1 MGRQVA
7 RTAGVRCFFY
17 GVSLAAVSAGLCSPA
32 FAQCAP
38 DPTRPNETTVCTG
51 TDANGIVVNTNTT
64 TVRVDAAATVSATV
78 RPAILID
85 IPLSQPPFRTSTI
98 TVNGNVSGGSQA
110 GIGAFSGTPVS
121 SPTFSGNELRLALNV
136 SRGASVTGQTG
147 VLLGTSSGNIF
158 GRAIATVDNAGT
170 ITGSSGI
177 ALASQNANLAYF
189 ESVTNRSTGS
199 IGAISGM
206 VLRLDN
212 AGTINGGSNA
222 AINFQQPQGSS
233 AFFPT
238 LTNSGIIRS
247 TNAVSTL
254 ANPPA
259 SYQITNSGSLLNTG
273 SGTAV
278 NAARVQ
284 ITNSAGGVIS
294 SVSNAAIVA
303 GESLNLTNSG
313 TITGNI
319 IVNAALGLQSSSSI
333 DSRGGSFQGNVTLG
347 GTNDL
352 LVVRYAGNSS
362 FTTGIS
368 GTINGGGGTDTLEVV
383 FAGSHTVGTRFTL
396 PTGFERL
403 GITTD
408 TGATVTLAPTYSDS
422 ATIVIGGGGTLVNRG
437 TIAAAGQVLVSGGSV
452 LSPAIVNEGTLR
464 TTTAIPNQFGIQLP
478 SARSFTNTGT
488 ISLAGDGISLS
499 QGAFVNSGTITAA
512 GNALRAFGSRFS
524 NSGTIRST
532 GGTAVDLSGSFGS
545 DWSNSGTIA
554 GATTGL
560 VFGNSVFVN
569 TGAISGTVTGVSLGF
584 GGRLE
589 NRAGAVITGGT
600 AAIAPSFAIA
610 NASVTN
616 AGVIN
621 GNVSLVGQFP
631 SATSFGR
638 YFAEVGGVLNG
649 NLTLGRSDAL
659 ITELVNQ
666 GSGRF
671 AGINGTVTA
680 NQSVLRYRVRADGAA
695 SFDTV
700 AGFDDIGYELYNN
713 ARLVLTRSGV
723 ATSPL
728 SLAGNGTVDINVDIA
743 TITTPAIQRQSLLVP
758 GGFSSTPT
766 QLAIT
771 SRGNLS
777 LTRSDQNSFP
787 FGVVALGSMDTF
799 TNLGTITL
807 RDMAATILSPLVAI
821 AGGNAV
827 TNTGSISLSG
837 GIGVRDARSFT
848 NTGSLTQIAG
858 GRAAQGVVNVA
869 SITNSGTINVGGTAV
884 ELPSSGV
891 LINSGSITSTGG
903 TAVVGTTSARITN
916 LAGATIAAAPGR
928 TAIQMGGGQIINAGQ
943 IIGDVNM
950 GFAQF
955 GPSAAAGTYI
965 SRGGTLN
972 GNLLFGS
979 GSDVFFEVDGA
990 RGVTGTING
999 GAGFDIYGYSRT
1011 SNGTVTLG
1019 AIPAVNFEAFAV
1031 EAFGLETTVTINAD
1045 APLSTNIFVSGNG
1058 SIVNTAST
1066 TAGLT
1071 GLTNSGGFVSSNQ
1084 VQLSSLTNSGTLG
1097 FVGLAT
1103 RQLIN
1108 SGNVGTQALTNRIA
1122 IAVGATGSLNVENS
1136 GIVTTGGFASAMS
1149 LFGTEL
1155 STFRFVNSGTIR
1167 NGGVTASL
1175 AFLPD
1180 TADTIA
1186 TIANSGTI
1194 SSAVENRA
1202 ALRIDQ
1208 FNVAAAKLTLNNSG
1222 ILEAS
1227 GLGGAGLELNAQPT
1241 RSIALDLVNSGT
1253 IRANGGGQTFFG
1265 NRPSSVSGLAIGM
1278 LINGGHSPSS
1288 TITNTATGVIEASG
1302 AQSVALATFQ
1312 HGLTLRNDGSITGAA
1327 DNAPRA
1333 ADAVVP
1339 LATAIQTFGDFA
1351 DTIVNTGR
1359 ITGSINLAEGADTIV
1374 NTGLIDGNV
1383 FLGAGDDMFVQRAS
1397 ASLIGTVDAGTGTDA
1412 FVLDANGGGA
1422 VNGDQFINFESFTQT
1437 GSGDVTYS
1445 GLFRFDTIG
1454 ISGGSATVLSGQTLR
1469 TNGSVTITGSA
1480 SNESIFNNG
1489 TIAGGLSLLGGA
1501 DVVINAG
1508 TIGGTVLLGDGD
1520 DTFVE
1525 ITGSSAAAVVDG
1537 GAGTDLYQVVL
1548 AGNRTGIGARTGF
1561 EQLALT
1567 GSGLLDL
1574 RLDQSFD
1581 VVQLLG
1587 TSLNAQ
1593 LAGFSIGAVFGSD
1606 GNEALTLDG
1615 DIAFASMGGG
1625 NDTLS
1630 LGSVTAAGSYTG
1642 GAGNDALRFTAADA
1656 IVLTGSAIG
1665 FEQIALRGDTLVVA
1679 GTLGAAGDAYSF
1691 GSGAQRL
1698 VVASG
1703 GTVAGAIDLGDGDD
1717 VFRLLAGA
1725 NNQASV
1731 SGGAGTDLYSINLN
1745 GDRTGIGAR
1754 SGFEQLAIDGTGTLT
1769 LTLDQN
1775 LDVVQLFG
1783 TSLNARLAGFGI
1795 GAVFGSDANEGLT
1808 LDGDI
1813 ALASL
1818 GAGNDILSLGSSVAA
1833 GSYSGGTGDDALR
1846 FSSTNPV
1853 VLTGS
1858 ATGFEQIALGGNRL
1872 VVAGTLGAA
1881 DDRLSFGAGAQQLL
1895 VAAGGTVAGAID
1907 LGEGD
1912 DAFRLDAG
1920 AIQRGTINGGAGTDL
1935 YSIGLSGDRTGIG
1948 ARSGFEQLAI
1958 DGTGTLTLTLDQN
1971 FAAIFLAGTGLNLT
1985 LGGFS
1990 VGTLIGSD
1998 ASETVRIDGGVG
2010 AASLAGGNDLL
2021 SLGATSLA
2029 GQYLGGTGTDV
2040 LQFTATGPVTLSGV
2054 VDGFER
2060 IVLGGNAL
2068 TVTGTLAN
2076 DGVIDFGAGDQ
2087 QISIAGSGILFG
2099 QTDLGDGN
2107 DLLRIAAGARLGGSI
2122 AGGNGVDTIALTLDG
2137 NRSGIG
2143 QLTGFERLSLD
2154 GNGVL
2159 GLALTQSFETVSLA
2173 GVGLN
2178 LAMGGFTVGS
2188 VNGTGAIERVA
2199 TDGDL
2204 SNVALGGGDDLL
2216 MLGATRAA
2224 GVYAGGTGLDSLMF
2238 TATTPV
2244 TLAGVVT
2251 GFEQIGLAGGSL
2263 TVAGSLGGT
2272 GEAIAFADGNKLLAI
2287 TAGGRVTGTIDL
2299 GNGNDRLRLA
2309 ETGVLAGTARGGA
2322 GVDTIILEQAGTRSI
2337 SADQFAGFEL
2347 LQTEGL
2353 GTLALGSGSFVYERV
2368 DAAGAISIARQAS
2381 LLTRDLV
2388 FNQGDNQLTID
2399 GGFIGSVDGGAG
2411 TDRIT
2416 VSGGSAAA
2424 PVMFGSIARVE
2435 AFTMN
2440 DGLATI
2446 ANTASLGTVE
2456 LVRGRLIGLAGST
2469 IDASRINVGANAI
2482 FGSAGTVNGNLS
2494 VSGILSP
2501 GASPGTMTVNG
2512 NVTLGSGSLSVFE
2525 ISTTISDRLVVNGSL
2540 SIAPNATLQLTADQ
2554 VIEPGRTIDL
2564 ITTTGGV
2571 TGTFATIIK
2580 PATLFGFVAVRG
2592 GSVQLL
2598 GQFLNDTAFS
2608 PQVQRSIDYVN
2619 AVLVSGQSSAAL
2631 RAALPQLIN
2640 AQGVASTTGFSLVS
2654 AETYA
2659 SAQHIAIDQGLS
2671 VADAGRG
2678 QAFATDRTTPGLFT
2692 FASGLT
2698 SYGNLEA
2705 QATRGTAA
2713 ARTTGFGFLG
2723 GIGYGSQASSVGV
2736 FGGYVDSTQQIGQI
2750 GARTEADGFVAGVHG
2765 RLSSG
2770 SFGLKATIAYNGSN
2784 GVTRRFVPSG
2794 RADARFDLDAWIADV
2809 SAHYDVAMADNW
2821 NVQPSIG
2828 MTAIRSTRGRTT
2840 ETGGT
2845 PFALNVA
2852 GDRQNAVFVDA
2863 GLSFRGGVEPESVVK
2878 PYLSLGVRYQVKG
2891 DDTAALAGF
2900 AGSGQGLGLRLVS
2913 EGASRTPL
2921 RATAAL
2927 GADVVLSPNMVLFG
2941 TASLEGGEADTR
2953 YGAQAGLRFA
2963 F

>member
-1 MGRQVA
+1 M
-7 RTAGVRCFFY
+7 
-17 GVSLAAVSAGLCSPA
+17 SLAAVSAGLCSPA

-38 DPTRPNETTVCTG
+38 DPTRPNETTVCGG
-51 TDANGIVVNTNTT
+51 TDANGIVVNTNIT
-64 TVRVDAAATVSATV
+64 TVRVDAGATVSATV

-85 IPLSQPPFRTSTI
+85 IPLSQPAFRTSTV
-98 TVNGNVSGGSQA
+98 TVNGNVLGGSQA
-110 GIGAFSGTPVS
+110 GIGAFSGTPQS
-121 SPTFSGNELRLALNV
+121 SPTFSVNELRLALTV

-177 ALASQNANLAYF
+177 ALASQNSNLAYL
-189 ESVTNRSTGS
+189 ESVTNRTTGS
-199 IGAISGM
+199 IGAIGSM

-212 AGTINGGSNA
+212 AGTINGGANA

-247 TNAVSTL
+247 ANAVSTL

-284 ITNSAGGVIS
+284 ITNAASGVIS

-303 GESLNLTNSG
+303 NESLNLTNSG

-333 DSRGGSFQGNVTLG
+333 DSRGGSIQGNVTFG

-352 LVVRYAGNSS
+352 LVARYAGNSS

-403 GITTD
+403 GITSD
-408 TGATVTLAPTYSDS
+408 TGATVTLAPTYTDS

-437 TIAAAGQVLVSGGSV
+437 TIAAAGQVLVTGSSV

-464 TTTAIPNQFGIQLP
+464 TTTAIPNQFGIQLS
-478 SARSFTNTGT
+478 SASSFTNTGM
-488 ISLAGDGISLS
+488 IGLAGDGVSLS
-499 QGAFVNSGTITAA
+499 QGAFTNSGTITAA

-532 GGTAVDLSGSFGS
+532 GATAVDLSGSFGS

-659 ITELVNQ
+659 ITELVNP
-666 GSGRF
+666 GTGRF

-728 SLAGNGTVDINVDIA
+728 SLAGSGTVDINVDIA
-743 TITTPAIQRQSLLVP
+743 TTSAPTIRIQSLLAP
-758 GGFSSTPT
+758 GGFANAPS

-777 LTRSDQNSFP
+777 LTRSDQNSFV
-787 FGVVALGSMDTF
+787 FGAVSLGSADSF

-807 RDMAATILSPLVAI
+807 RELAANVFSPMVAI
-821 AGGNAV
+821 GGGDAV
-827 TNTGSISLSG
+827 TNAGTIALSG
-837 GIGVRDARSFT
+837 GIGVRDAKSFT

-858 GRAAQGVVNVA
+858 GRTAQGVLNVA
-869 SITNSGTINVGGTAV
+869 SVTNSGTINVGGTAV
-884 ELPSSGV
+884 ELPSAGV
-891 LINSGSITSTGG
+891 LINSGSIVSTGG
-903 TAVVGTTSARITN
+903 VAVQAPTAARILN
-916 LAGATIAAAPGR
+916 LAGGTIAGAAGR
-928 TAIQMGGGQIINAGQ
+928 AAIQMSGGQIINAGQ
-943 IIGDVNM
+943 ITGDVNM
-950 GFAQF
+950 GFAQ
-955 GPSAAAGTYI
+955 GRPSSLAGTYI
-965 SRGGTLN
+965 SRGGMLN

-979 GSDVFFEVDGA
+979 GSDTYVETDGI
-990 RGVTGTING
+990 RGVTGTIDG
-999 GAGFDIYGYSRT
+999 GAGFDLYGYART
-1011 SNGTVTLG
+1011 FSDTVTLG
-1019 AIPAVNFEAFAV
+1019 ALPGRNFEAWLV
-1031 EAFGLETTVTINAD
+1031 EAQGTGTTVTIAAG
-1045 APLSTNIFVSGNG
+1045 APQTSTIFLGGDGAVIN
-1058 SIVNTAST
+1058 NAST
-1066 TAGLT
+1066 
-1071 GLTNSGGFVSSNQ
+1071 SGRLAVRSSVDPINPPPSL
-1084 VQLSSLTNSGTLG
+1084 QLSSLINNGDVTAIDLFVQQMLNTGNVGSVNLTTQSAVRVVAAGDASFVNTGTITTGGRFPTVELFGGNLTSFNFSNSGSITNGGVAAVLSYLPDTPNAMTTFTNSGT
-1097 FVGLAT
+1097 
-1103 RQLIN
+1103 IN
-1108 SGNVGTQALTNRIA
+1108 S
-1122 IAVGATGSLNVENS
+1122 SVENS
-1136 GIVTTGGFASAMS
+1136 VALGITLFAPS
-1149 LFGTEL
+1149 
-1155 STFRFVNSGTIR
+1155 N
-1167 NGGVTASL
+1167 ASM
-1175 AFLPD
+1175 
-1180 TADTIA
+1180 
-1186 TIANSGTI
+1186 
-1194 SSAVENRA
+1194 
-1202 ALRIDQ
+1202 
-1208 FNVAAAKLTLNNSG
+1208 TLNNSG
-1222 ILEAS
+1222 LIETLGS
-1227 GLGGAGLELNAQPT
+1227 GGTGVYLISDIQKQLTL
-1241 RSIALDLVNSGT
+1241 SLVNSGT
-1253 IRANGGGQTFFG
+1253 IRANANGNAVFSNRPIELVGQT
-1265 NRPSSVSGLAIGM
+1265 VGL
-1278 LINGGHSPSS
+1278 LVYGGLSPSS
-1288 TITNTATGVIEASG
+1288 AITNTASGSIEATGSK
-1302 AQSVALATFQ
+1302 AIAVASLF

-1383 FLGAGDDMFVQRAS
+1383 FLGAGDDLFVQRAS

-1422 VNGDQFINFESFTQT
+1422 VNGDQFINFESFAQT

-1469 TNGSVTITGSA
+1469 TNGSVIITGSA

-1508 TIGGTVLLGDGD
+1508 TIGGTVLLGHGD

-1525 ITGSSAAAVVDG
+1525 VTGSAAAAVDG

-1548 AGNRTGIGARTGF
+1548 AGNRTGIGARSGF

-1593 LAGFSIGAVFGSD
+1593 LAGFAIGAVFGSD

-1630 LGSVTAAGSYTG
+1630 LGSVAAAGSYTG
-1642 GAGNDALRFTAADA
+1642 GAGNDALRFTATDA

-1679 GTLGAAGDAYSF
+1679 GTLGAAGDAISF

-1731 SGGAGTDLYSINLN
+1731 SGGAGTDLYSLNLN

-1754 SGFEQLAIDGTGTLT
+1754 SGFEQLAIDGSGTLT

-1775 LDVVQLFG
+1775 FDVVQLFG

-1813 ALASL
+1813 ALVSL
-1818 GAGNDILSLGSSVAA
+1818 GAGNDSLTLGSAIA
-1833 GSYSGGTGDDALR
+1833 GGSYSGGTGDDALR

-1872 VVAGTLGAA
+1872 VVVGTLGAA

-1912 DAFRLDAG
+1912 DAFRLEAG

-1935 YSIGLSGDRTGIG
+1935 YSIGLAGDRTGIG

-1971 FAAIFLAGTGLNLT
+1971 FQSIFLVGTGLNLT

-2010 AASLAGGNDLL
+2010 AVSLAGGNDLL
-2021 SLGATSLA
+2021 AIGTASAA
-2029 GQYLGGTGTDV
+2029 GQYLGGAGADV
-2040 LQFTATGPVTLSGV
+2040 LQFTANGPVTLSGV

-2060 IVLGGNAL
+2060 ILLGGNAL

-2087 QISIAGSGILFG
+2087 DISIAGSGILFG

-2143 QLTGFERLSLD
+2143 QLTGIERLSLD
-2154 GNGVL
+2154 GTGVL
-2159 GLALTQSFETVSLA
+2159 GLALTQSFETVSLS

-2178 LAMGGFTVGS
+2178 LAVGGFTIGS
-2188 VNGTGAIERVA
+2188 INGTSAIERVA
-2199 TDGDL
+2199 ADGDL

-2216 MLGATRAA
+2216 MLGAARAA
-2224 GVYAGGTGLDSLMF
+2224 GVYAGGTGLDSLIF
-2238 TATTPV
+2238 TATSPV

-2263 TVAGSLGGT
+2263 TVAGSLGGN
-2272 GEAIAFADGNKLLAI
+2272 GETIAFADGNKQLAI
-2287 TAGGRVTGTIDL
+2287 ASGGRVTGTIDL

-2322 GVDTIILEQAGTRSI
+2322 GIDTIILEQAGTRSI
-2337 SADQFAGFEL
+2337 SADQFTGFER

-2353 GTLALGSGSFVYERV
+2353 GTLALASASFVYERV
-2368 DAAGAISIARQAS
+2368 DAAGSLSIARQAS

-2388 FNQGDNQLTID
+2388 FNQGDNQLTVD

-2411 TDRIT
+2411 ADRIT
-2416 VSGGSAAA
+2416 VTGGSTSA

-2469 IDASRINVGANAI
+2469 IDASRISVGSNAI

-2512 NVTLGSGSLSVFE
+2512 NVALASGSLSVFE
-2525 ISTTISDRLVVNGSL
+2525 ISPTISDRLVVNGSL
-2540 SIAPNATLQLTADQ
+2540 SIASNATLQLTADQ

-2571 TGTFATIIK
+2571 TGTFTTIIK

-2598 GQFLNDTAFS
+2598 GQFLNDTSFS

-2654 AETYA
+2654 AEAYA
-2659 SAQHIAIDQGLS
+2659 SAQHIGIDQGLS

-2678 QAFATDRTTPGLFT
+2678 QAFATNRTTPGLFT

-2705 QATRGTAA
+2705 QAARGTAA

-2723 GIGYGSQASSVGV
+2723 GIGYGSQASAFGV
-2736 FGGYVDSTQQIGQI
+2736 FGGYVESTQQIGQI

-2765 RLSSG
+2765 RLTSG

-2784 GVTRRFVPSG
+2784 GVTRRVVPSG
-2794 RADARFDLDAWIADV
+2794 RTDARFDLEGWIADV
-2809 SAHYDVAMADNW
+2809 SAHYNVEMGDNW
-2821 NVQPSIG
+2821 AVQPSVG
-2828 MTAIRSTRGRTT
+2828 MTAIRSTRGRAT

-2852 GDRQNAVFVDA
+2852 GDRQNAMFVDA
-2863 GLSFRGGVEPESVVK
+2863 GLNFSGGVEPDSMVK
-2878 PYLSLGVRYQVKG
+2878 PYLSLGVRYQVQG
-2891 DDTAALAGF
+2891 EDTAALAGF
-2900 AGSGQGLGLRLVS
+2900 ADSGQGLGLRLVS

-2927 GADVVLSPNMVLFG
+2927 GADVVLSPQMVLFG
-2941 TASLEGGEADTR
+2941 AASLEGGDADTR
-2953 YGAQAGLRFA
+2953 YGVQAGLRFA

>member
-1 MGRQVA
+1 M
-7 RTAGVRCFFY
+7 FFY

-38 DPTRPNETTVCTG
+38 DPTRPNETTVCGG
-51 TDANGIVVNTNTT
+51 TDANGIVVSTNNT
-64 TVRVDAAATVSATV
+64 TVRVEAGATISATV

-85 IPLSQPPFRTSTI
+85 IPLSQPAFRTSTV
-98 TVNGNVSGGSQA
+98 TVNGNVLGGSQA
-110 GIGAFSGTPVS
+110 GIGAFSGAPQS
-121 SPTFSGNELRLALNV
+121 SPTFSGNELRLALTV

-177 ALASQNANLAYF
+177 ALASQNSNLAYF
-189 ESVTNRSTGS
+189 ESVTNRATGS

-247 TNAVSTL
+247 ANAVSTL

-284 ITNSAGGVIS
+284 ISNAAGGVIS

-333 DSRGGSFQGNVTLG
+333 DSRGGSIQGNVTFG

-352 LVVRYAGNSS
+352 LVVRYAGNSN

-403 GITTD
+403 GITTE
-408 TGATVTLAPTYSDS
+408 TGATITLAPTYTDS

-437 TIAAAGQVLVSGGSV
+437 TIAAAGQVLVTGSSV
-452 LSPAIVNEGTLR
+452 LSPGIVNEGTLR
-464 TTTAIPNQFGIQLP
+464 TTTAIPNQFGIQLS
-478 SARSFTNTGT
+478 SASSFTNTGT
-488 ISLAGDGISLS
+488 IGLAGDGVSLS
-499 QGAFVNSGTITAA
+499 QGAFTNSGTITAA
-512 GNALRAFGSRFS
+512 GNALRVFGPRFS

-532 GGTAVDLSGSFGS
+532 GATAVDLSGSFGS
-545 DWSNSGTIA
+545 DWTNSGTIA

-560 VFGNSVFVN
+560 VFANSVFVN
-569 TGAISGTVTGVSLGF
+569 TGAISGTVTGVSLGS

-589 NRAGAVITGGT
+589 NRAGAVISGGT
-600 AAIAPSFAIA
+600 AAIAPSFGIA
-610 NASVTN
+610 NASITN
-616 AGVIN
+616 AGTIN
-621 GNVSLVGQFP
+621 GNVSLAGQFP

-659 ITELVNQ
+659 ITELVNP
-666 GSGRF
+666 GPGRF

-680 NQSVLRYRVRADGAA
+680 NQSVLRYRVRADGSA

-723 ATSPL
+723 ATSSL
-728 SLAGNGTVDINVDIA
+728 SLAGSGTVDINADIA
-743 TITTPAIQRQSLLVP
+743 TTTAPAIRSQSLLAP
-758 GGFSSTPT
+758 GGFANAPS

-777 LTRSDQNSFP
+777 LSRSDQNSFV
-787 FGVVALGSMDTF
+787 FGAVSLGSADSF

-807 RDMAATILSPLVAI
+807 RELAANVFSPMVAI
-821 AGGNAV
+821 GGGDAV
-827 TNTGSISLSG
+827 TNAGTIALSG
-837 GIGVRDARSFT
+837 GIGVRDAKSFT

-858 GRAAQGVVNVA
+858 GRTAQGVLNVA
-869 SITNSGTINVGGTAV
+869 SVTNSGTINVGGTAV
-884 ELPSSGV
+884 ELPSAGV
-891 LINSGSITSTGG
+891 LINSGSIVSTGG
-903 TAVVGTTSARITN
+903 VAVQAPTAARVSN
-916 LAGATIAAAPGR
+916 LAGGTIAGAAGR
-928 TAIQMGGGQIINAGQ
+928 AAIQMSGGQFINAGQ
-943 IIGDVNM
+943 ITGDVNM
-950 GFAQF
+950 GFAP
-955 GPSAAAGTYI
+955 GRPSPSAGTYI

-979 GSDVFFEVDGA
+979 GSDTYVETDGI
-990 RGVTGTING
+990 RGVTGTIDG
-999 GAGFDIYGYSRT
+999 GLGFDLYGYART
-1011 SNGTVTLG
+1011 FSDTVTLG
-1019 AIPAVNFEAFAV
+1019 ALPGRNFEAWLV
-1031 EAFGLETTVTINAD
+1031 EAQGTGTTVTIAAG
-1045 APLSTNIFVSGNG
+1045 APQ
-1058 SIVNTAST
+1058 AST
-1066 TAGLT
+1066 IFLGGDGAVINNAST
-1071 GLTNSGGFVSSNQ
+1071 SGRLAVRSSVDPINPPSSL
-1084 VQLSSLTNSGTLG
+1084 QLSSLINNGDVTAIDLFVQQTLNTGNVGSVNLTTQSAVRIIAAGDASFVNTGTITTGGRFSTVELFGGNLTSFNFSNSGSITNGGVSAVLSYLPDTPSAMTTFTNSGT
-1097 FVGLAT
+1097 
-1103 RQLIN
+1103 IN
-1108 SGNVGTQALTNRIA
+1108 SSV
-1122 IAVGATGSLNVENS
+1122 
-1136 GIVTTGGFASAMS
+1136 
-1149 LFGTEL
+1149 
-1155 STFRFVNSGTIR
+1155 
-1167 NGGVTASL
+1167 
-1175 AFLPD
+1175 
-1180 TADTIA
+1180 
-1186 TIANSGTI
+1186 ANS
-1194 SSAVENRA
+1194 V
-1202 ALRIDQ
+1202 ALGITS
-1208 FNVAAAKLTLNNSG
+1208 FAPSNASLTLNNSG
-1222 ILEAS
+1222 LIET
-1227 GLGGAGLELNAQPT
+1227 LGQGGTGVYLISDTQKQMTL
-1241 RSIALDLVNSGT
+1241 SLVNSGT
-1253 IRANGGGQTFFG
+1253 IRANANGNAVFSNRPIELVGQT
-1265 NRPSSVSGLAIGM
+1265 VGL
-1278 LINGGHSPSS
+1278 LVYGGLSPSS
-1288 TITNTATGVIEASG
+1288 AITNTASGSIEATGSK
-1302 AQSVALATFQ
+1302 AIAVASLF

-1383 FLGAGDDMFVQRAS
+1383 FLGAGDDLFVQRAS
-1397 ASLIGTVDAGTGTDA
+1397 ASLIGTVDAGNGTDA

-1454 ISGGSATVLSGQTLR
+1454 ISGGSATVLAGQTLR
-1469 TNGSVTITGSA
+1469 TNGPVTITGSA
-1480 SNESIFNNG
+1480 SNERIFNNG

-1525 ITGSSAAAVVDG
+1525 VIGSSATAVVDG
-1537 GAGTDLYQVVL
+1537 GAGNDLYQVVL
-1548 AGNRTGIGARTGF
+1548 TGNRTGIGARTGF

-1593 LAGFSIGAVFGSD
+1593 LAGFAIGAVFGSD

-1625 NDTLS
+1625 NDVLS
-1630 LGSVTAAGSYTG
+1630 LGSVTAAGSYAG
-1642 GAGNDALRFTAADA
+1642 GAGIDALRFTAAEP
-1656 IVLTGSAIG
+1656 IVLTGSAVG
-1665 FEQIALRGDTLVVA
+1665 FEQIVLRGDTLVVA
-1679 GTLGAAGDAYSF
+1679 GTLGAAVDALSF

-1725 NNQASV
+1725 NNQASI

-1754 SGFEQLAIDGTGTLT
+1754 SGFEQLAIDGAGSLT

-1775 LDVVQLFG
+1775 FDVVQLFG

-1795 GAVFGSDANEGLT
+1795 GAVLGSDAAEQLT

-1818 GAGNDILSLGSSVAA
+1818 GAGNDSLSLGSSVAG

-1912 DAFRLDAG
+1912 DVFRLDAG
-1920 AIQRGTINGGAGTDL
+1920 AIQRGSINGGAGTDL
-1935 YSIGLSGDRTGIG
+1935 YSLGLSGDRTGIG
-1948 ARSGFEQLAI
+1948 ARSGFEQLAV

-1998 ASETVRIDGGVG
+1998 ASETVRIDGGIG
-2010 AASLAGGNDLL
+2010 AVSLAGGNDLL
-2021 SLGATSLA
+2021 ALGATSLA
-2029 GQYLGGTGTDV
+2029 GQYLGGAGADV
-2040 LQFTATGPVTLSGV
+2040 LQFTANGPVTLSGV

-2060 IVLGGNAL
+2060 IILGGNAL

-2154 GNGVL
+2154 GSGVL
-2159 GLALTQSFETVSLA
+2159 GLALTQSFETVSLS

-2178 LAMGGFTVGS
+2178 LAVGGFTIGS
-2188 VNGTGAIERVA
+2188 VNGTSAIERVA
-2199 TDGDL
+2199 ADGDL

-2216 MLGATRAA
+2216 MLGAARAA
-2224 GVYAGGTGLDSLMF
+2224 GVYAGGTGLDSLIF
-2238 TATTPV
+2238 TATSPV

-2272 GEAIAFADGNKLLAI
+2272 GETIAFADGNKQLVIA
-2287 TAGGRVTGTIDL
+2287 AGGRVTGTIDL

-2322 GVDTIILEQAGTRSI
+2322 GIDTIILEQAGTRSI
-2337 SADQFAGFEL
+2337 SADQFTGFEL

-2353 GTLALGSGSFVYERV
+2353 GTLAMANGSFVYERV

-2388 FNQGDNQLTID
+2388 FDQGDNQLTID

-2435 AFTMN
+2435 AFMMN

-2469 IDASRINVGANAI
+2469 IDASRISVGSNAI

-2512 NVTLGSGSLSVFE
+2512 NVALGSGSLSVFE
-2525 ISTTISDRLVVNGSL
+2525 ISPTISDRLVVNGSL

-2571 TGTFATIIK
+2571 TGTFTTIIK

-2598 GQFLNDTAFS
+2598 GQFLNDTSFS

-2654 AETYA
+2654 AEAYA
-2659 SAQHIAIDQGLS
+2659 SAQHIGIDQGLS

-2678 QAFATDRTTPGLFT
+2678 QAFATDRTAPGLFT

-2723 GIGYGSQASSVGV
+2723 GIGYGSAASSVGV

-2765 RLSSG
+2765 RLTSG

-2794 RADARFDLDAWIADV
+2794 RTDARFDLEGWIADV
-2809 SAHYDVAMADNW
+2809 SAHYNVAMGDNW
-2821 NVQPSIG
+2821 AVQPSIG
-2828 MTAIRSTRGRTT
+2828 MTAIRSTRGRAT

-2863 GLSFRGGVEPESVVK
+2863 GLSFRGGAEPDSMVK
-2878 PYLSLGVRYQVKG
+2878 PYLSLGVRYQVQG
-2891 DDTAALAGF
+2891 EDTAALAGF

-2927 GADVVLSPNMVLFG
+2927 GADVVLSPQMVLFG
-2941 TASLEGGEADTR
+2941 AASLEGGDADTR

>member
-1 MGRQVA
+1 M
-7 RTAGVRCFFY
+7 
-17 GVSLAAVSAGLCSPA
+17 
-32 FAQCAP
+32 
-38 DPTRPNETTVCTG
+38 
-51 TDANGIVVNTNTT
+51 VNTNTT
-64 TVRVDAAATVSATV
+64 TVRVDAGATVSATV

-85 IPLSQPPFRTSTI
+85 IPLSQPAFRTSTV
-98 TVNGNVSGGSQA
+98 TVNGNVLGGSQS

-121 SPTFSGNELRLALNV
+121 SPTFSGNELRLALTV

-177 ALASQNANLAYF
+177 ALASQNSNLAYF
-189 ESVTNRSTGS
+189 ESVTNRSTGL

-284 ITNSAGGVIS
+284 ITNAAGGVIS

-319 IVNAALGLQSSSSI
+319 IVNAALGQQSSSSI
-333 DSRGGSFQGNVTLG
+333 DNRGGAIQGNVTFG

-352 LVVRYAGNSS
+352 LVARYAGNSS

-383 FAGSHTVGTRFTL
+383 FAGIHTVSTRFTL

-408 TGATVTLAPTYSDS
+408 TGATVTLAPTYTDS

-464 TTTAIPNQFGIQLP
+464 TTTAIPNQFGIQLS
-478 SARSFTNTGT
+478 SASSFTNTGT
-488 ISLAGDGISLS
+488 IGLAGDGVSLS
-499 QGAFVNSGTITAA
+499 QGAFTNSGTITAA
-512 GNALRAFGSRFS
+512 GNALRVFGPRFS

-659 ITELVNQ
+659 ITELVNP
-666 GSGRF
+666 GTGRF

-680 NQSVLRYRVRADGAA
+680 NQSVLRYRVRADGSA

-723 ATSPL
+723 ASTGL

-743 TITTPAIQRQSLLVP
+743 TITTPAIQRQSLLAP
-758 GGFSSTPT
+758 GGFSSTPS

-807 RDMAATILSPLVAI
+807 RDMAATIFSPLVAI

-869 SITNSGTINVGGTAV
+869 SVTNSGTINVGGTAV
-884 ELPSSGV
+884 ELPSAGV

-955 GPSAAAGTYI
+955 GPSPSPGTYI

-979 GSDVFFEVDGA
+979 GSDLFFEVDGV

-1031 EAFGLETTVTINAD
+1031 EAFGSDTTVTINAD

-1071 GLTNSGGFVSSNQ
+1071 GLTNSGGFVSSNE

-1103 RQLIN
+1103 RQLVN

-1149 LFGTEL
+1149 LLGTEL

-1241 RSIALDLVNSGT
+1241 SSIALDLVNSGT

-1265 NRPSSVSGLAIGM
+1265 NRPSSLSGLAIGV
-1278 LINGGHSPSS
+1278 LINAGHSTGS
-1288 TITNTATGVIEASG
+1288 TITNTATGLIEASG
-1302 AQSVALATFQ
+1302 AQSIALATFQ

-1339 LATAIQTFGDFA
+1339 LATAIQTFGEFT

-1454 ISGGSATVLSGQTLR
+1454 ITGGSATVLAGQTLR
-1469 TNGSVTITGSA
+1469 TNGPVTITGSA
-1480 SNESIFNNG
+1480 SSERIFNNG

-1525 ITGSSAAAVVDG
+1525 ITGSSAAAVDG
-1537 GAGTDLYQVVL
+1537 GAGIDLYQVVL
-1548 AGNRTGIGARTGF
+1548 AGNRNGIGARSGF

-1593 LAGFSIGAVFGSD
+1593 LAGFAIGAVFGSD

-1630 LGSVTAAGSYTG
+1630 LGSVIAAGSYTG

-1656 IVLTGSAIG
+1656 IVLTGSANG
-1665 FEQIALRGDTLVVA
+1665 FEQIALRGDTLMVA

-1731 SGGAGTDLYSINLN
+1731 SGGAGTDLYSLNLN

-1754 SGFEQLAIDGTGTLT
+1754 NGFEQLAIDGSGTLT
-1769 LTLDQN
+1769 LTLDQSF
-1775 LDVVQLFG
+1775 DVVQLFG

-1818 GAGNDILSLGSSVAA
+1818 GAGNDSLTLGSATA
-1833 GSYSGGTGDDALR
+1833 GGSYSGGTGDDALR

-1912 DAFRLDAG
+1912 DAFRLEAG

-1935 YSIGLSGDRTGIG
+1935 YSIGLAGDRTGIG
-1948 ARSGFEQLAI
+1948 ARSGFEQLAV
-1958 DGTGTLTLTLDQN
+1958 DGIGTLTLTLDQN
-1971 FAAIFLAGTGLNLT
+1971 FQSIFLAGTGLNLT

-1998 ASETVRIDGGVG
+1998 AAEVVRIDGGVG
-2010 AASLAGGNDLL
+2010 AVSLAGGNDLL
-2021 SLGATSLA
+2021 AIGTASAA
-2029 GQYLGGTGTDV
+2029 GQYLGGAGADL
-2040 LQFTATGPVTLSGV
+2040 LQFTANGPVTLSGV

-2060 IVLGGNAL
+2060 ILLGGNAL

-2087 QISIAGSGILFG
+2087 DISIAGSGILFG
-2099 QTDLGDGN
+2099 QTDLRDGN

-2159 GLALTQSFETVSLA
+2159 GLALTQSFETVSLS

-2178 LAMGGFTVGS
+2178 LAVGGFTIGAI
-2188 VNGTGAIERVA
+2188 NGTNAIERVA
-2199 TDGDL
+2199 ADGDL

-2216 MLGATRAA
+2216 MLGAARAA
-2224 GVYAGGTGLDSLMF
+2224 GVYSGGTGLDSLIF

-2263 TVAGSLGGT
+2263 TVAGSLGGS
-2272 GEAIAFADGNKLLAI
+2272 GETIAFADGNKLLAI
-2287 TAGGRVTGTIDL
+2287 ASGGRVTGTIDL

-2322 GVDTIILEQAGTRSI
+2322 GIDTIILEQAGTRSI
-2337 SADQFAGFEL
+2337 SADQFTGFER

-2353 GTLALGSGSFVYERV
+2353 GTLALASGSFVYERV
-2368 DAAGAISIARQAS
+2368 DAAGSLSIARQAS

-2388 FNQGDNQLTID
+2388 FNQGDNQLTVD

-2411 TDRIT
+2411 ADRIT
-2416 VSGGSAAA
+2416 VTGGSTSA

-2469 IDASRINVGANAI
+2469 IDASRISVGSNAI

-2512 NVTLGSGSLSVFE
+2512 NVALGSGSLSVFE
-2525 ISTTISDRLVVNGSL
+2525 ISPTISDRLVVNGSL
-2540 SIAPNATLQLTADQ
+2540 SIASNATLQLTADQ

-2598 GQFLNDTAFS
+2598 GQFLNDTSFS
-2608 PQVQRSIDYVN
+2608 PQVQRTIDYVN

-2654 AETYA
+2654 AEAYA
-2659 SAQHIAIDQGLS
+2659 SAQHIGIDQGLS

-2678 QAFATDRTTPGLFT
+2678 QAFATNRTTPGLFT

-2705 QATRGTAA
+2705 QAARGTAA

-2723 GIGYGSQASSVGV
+2723 GIGYGSQASAFGV
-2736 FGGYVDSTQQIGQI
+2736 FGGYVDSTQQIGHI

-2765 RLSSG
+2765 RLTSG

-2784 GVTRRFVPSG
+2784 GVTRRVVPSG
-2794 RADARFDLDAWIADV
+2794 RTDARFDLEGWIADV
-2809 SAHYDVAMADNW
+2809 SAHYNVAMGDNW
-2821 NVQPSIG
+2821 AVQPSVG
-2828 MTAIRSTRGRTT
+2828 MTAIRSTRGRAT
-2840 ETGGT
+2840 ETGST

-2863 GLSFRGGVEPESVVK
+2863 GLNFSGGVEPDSMVK
-2878 PYLSLGVRYQVKG
+2878 PYLSLGVRYQVQG
-2891 DDTAALAGF
+2891 EDTAALAGF

-2927 GADVVLSPNMVLFG
+2927 GADVVLSPQLVLFG
-2941 TASLEGGEADTR
+2941 AASLEGGDADTR

>member
-1 MGRQVA
+1 MFNRPPTHGNPDSPPCKRGGPYV
-7 RTAGVRCFFY
+7 FY

-38 DPTRPNETTVCTG
+38 DPTRPNETTVCAG
-51 TDANGIVVNTNTT
+51 TDANGIVVNTNTS
-64 TVRVDAAATVSATV
+64 TVRVDAGATVAATV

-85 IPLSQPPFRTSTI
+85 IPLSQPAFRTSTI
-98 TVNGNVSGGSQA
+98 TVNGNVFGGSQA
-110 GIGAFSGTPVS
+110 GIAGFSGTPVS
-121 SPTFSGNELRLALNV
+121 SPTFSANELRLALNV

-158 GRAIATVDNAGT
+158 GRATATVDNAGT
-170 ITGSSGI
+170 ITGTSGI
-177 ALASQNANLAYF
+177 ALASQNSNLAYF

-199 IGAISGM
+199 IGAIGGM

-222 AINFQQPQGSS
+222 AINFQQAQGSS
-233 AFFPT
+233 AFFPA
-238 LTNSGIIRS
+238 LTNSGTIRS

-273 SGTAV
+273 TGTAV
-278 NAARVQ
+278 NAVRVQ
-284 ITNSAGGVIS
+284 IANAAGGVIS
-294 SVSNAAIVA
+294 SSSNAAIVA
-303 GESLNLTNSG
+303 SEQLNLTNNG

-319 IVNAALGLQSSSSI
+319 IVNAALGLQSNSSI
-333 DSRGGSFQGNVTLG
+333 DSRGGSIQGNVTFG

-352 LVVRYAGNSS
+352 LVARYAGNSG

-408 TGATVTLAPTYSDS
+408 TGATITLAPTYTDS

-437 TIAAAGQVLVSGGSV
+437 TIAAAGQVLVTGGSV

-464 TTTAIPNQFGIQLP
+464 TTTAIPNQFGIQL
-478 SARSFTNTGT
+478 SSVSSFTNSGT
-488 ISLAGDGISLS
+488 ITLAGDGISLS
-499 QGAFVNSGTITAA
+499 QGAFANSSTITAA
-512 GNALRAFGSRFS
+512 GNALRLFGPRFS

-532 GGTAVDLSGSFGS
+532 GATAVDLSGSFGS
-545 DWSNSGTIA
+545 DWTNSGTIA

-560 VFGNSVFVN
+560 VFANSVFVN
-569 TGAISGTVTGVSLGF
+569 TGTISGTVTGVSLGSS
-584 GGRLE
+584 GRLE
-589 NRAGAVITGGT
+589 NRAGAVISGGT
-600 AAIAPSFAIA
+600 AAIAPSFGIF
-610 NASVTN
+610 NASITN

-621 GNVSLVGQFP
+621 GNVSLAGQLP

-659 ITELVNQ
+659 ITELVNP
-666 GSGRF
+666 GTGRF

-680 NQSVLRYRVRADGAA
+680 NQSVLRYRVRADGSA

-723 ATSPL
+723 ASTGL
-728 SLAGNGTVDINVDIA
+728 SLAGSGTVDINVDIA
-743 TITTPAIQRQSLLVP
+743 TTSTPAIRIQSLLAP
-758 GGFSSTPT
+758 GAFANAPS

-777 LTRSDQNSFP
+777 LSRSDQNSFV
-787 FGVVALGSMDTF
+787 FGAVSLGSTDSF
-799 TNLGTITL
+799 TNLGTLTL
-807 RDMAATILSPLVAI
+807 RELAANVFSPMVAI
-821 AGGNAV
+821 GGGDAV
-827 TNTGSISLSG
+827 TNAGTISLSG
-837 GIGVRDARSFT
+837 GIGVRDAKSFT

-858 GRAAQGVVNVA
+858 GRTAQGVLNVA
-869 SITNSGTINVGGTAV
+869 SVTNSGTINVGGTAV
-884 ELPSSGV
+884 ELPFAGV
-891 LINSGSITSTGG
+891 LTNSGSIISSGG
-903 TAVVGTTSARITN
+903 TAVVATNSARINN
-916 LAGATIAAAPGR
+916 LAGGTIAGAAGR
-928 TAIQMGGGQIINAGQ
+928 AAIQMGGGLIVNSGQ
-943 IIGDVNM
+943 ITGDVDM
-950 GFAQF
+950 GFAP
-955 GPSAAAGTYI
+955 GRPSPLSGTYI

-979 GSDVFFEVDGA
+979 GSDTYVETDGI
-990 RGVTGTING
+990 RGVTGTIDG
-999 GAGFDIYGYSRT
+999 GLGFDLYGYART
-1011 SNGTVTLG
+1011 FSDTVTLG
-1019 AIPAVNFEAFAV
+1019 VLPGRNFEAWLV
-1031 EAFGLETTVTINAD
+1031 EAQGTGTTVTIAAN
-1045 APLSTNIFVSGNG
+1045 APLTTDIFVGGGGAIVNNASTSGRVAVRPTQNPLNP
-1058 SIVNTAST
+1058 SSVQELSSFTNTASIGSANLT
-1066 TAGLT
+1066 TQ
-1071 GLTNSGGFVSSNQ
+1071 S
-1084 VQLSSLTNSGTLG
+1084 
-1097 FVGLAT
+1097 
-1103 RQLIN
+1103 
-1108 SGNVGTQALTNRIA
+1108 
-1122 IAVGATGSLNVENS
+1122 AVLFS
-1136 GIVTTGGFASAMS
+1136 TTGNA
-1149 LFGTEL
+1149 
-1155 STFRFVNSGTIR
+1155 TF
-1167 NGGVTASL
+1167 
-1175 AFLPD
+1175 
-1180 TADTIA
+1180 
-1186 TIANSGTI
+1186 ANSGTI
-1194 SSAVENRA
+1194 TTGGRVTTVELFGRELSSFNFVNSGSITNGGVSAVLSFGADAANASATFTNSGTINSSAANSV
-1202 ALRIDQ
+1202 ALGITS
-1208 FNVAAAKLTLNNSG
+1208 FAPSNASLTLNNSG
-1222 ILEAS
+1222 VIET
-1227 GLGGAGLELNAQPT
+1227 LGQGGTGVYVISDIQKQL
-1241 RSIALDLVNSGT
+1241 ALSLVNSGT
-1253 IRANGGGQTFFG
+1253 IRANANGNAVFSNRPIELVGQTIGLLVFG
-1265 NRPSSVSGLAIGM
+1265 GL
-1278 LINGGHSPSS
+1278 SPSS
-1288 TITNTATGVIEASG
+1288 AITNTASGIIEATGSK
-1302 AQSVALATFQ
+1302 AIAIASLF

-1333 ADAVVP
+1333 ADASP
-1339 LATAIQTFGDFA
+1339 TYATAIQTFGEFT

-1359 ITGSINLAEGADTIV
+1359 ITGSINLAEGADTVV

-1383 FLGAGDDMFVQRAS
+1383 FLGAGDDLFVQRAS

-1412 FVLDANGGGA
+1412 FVLDANGGGT

-1454 ISGGSATVLSGQTLR
+1454 ISSGSATVLAGQTLR
-1469 TNGSVTITGSA
+1469 ANGSVTITGSA
-1480 SNESIFNNG
+1480 ANESIFNNG

-1508 TIGGTVLLGDGD
+1508 TIGGNVLLGDGD

-1525 ITGSSAAAVVDG
+1525 ITGSSATAIVDG
-1537 GAGTDLYQVVL
+1537 GAGNDLYQVVL
-1548 AGNRTGIGARTGF
+1548 AGNRAGIGARTGF

-1606 GNEALTLDG
+1606 GHEALTLDG
-1615 DIAFASMGGG
+1615 DIAFALMGGG
-1625 NDTLS
+1625 NDLLS
-1630 LGSVTAAGSYTG
+1630 LGTVTAAGSYAG
-1642 GAGNDALRFTAADA
+1642 GAGIDALRFTAAEP
-1656 IVLTGSAIG
+1656 IVLTGSAVG

-1717 VFRLLAGA
+1717 VFHLLAGA

-1754 SGFEQLAIDGTGTLT
+1754 SGFEQLAIDGNGTLT

-1775 LDVVQLFG
+1775 FDVVQLFG

-1795 GAVFGSDANEGLT
+1795 GAVFGSDANEGFT

-1818 GAGNDILSLGSSVAA
+1818 GAGNDSLTLGSSVAA
-1833 GSYSGGTGDDALR
+1833 GSYSGGMGTDALA
-1846 FSSTNPV
+1846 FTSTNPV

-1881 DDRLSFGAGAQQLL
+1881 DDRLAFGAGAQQLL
-1895 VAAGGTVAGAID
+1895 VATGGTVAGAID
-1907 LGEGD
+1907 LGDGD

-1920 AIQRGTINGGAGTDL
+1920 ATQRGTVNGGAGTDL
-1935 YSIGLSGDRTGIG
+1935 YSLGLSGDRTGIG
-1948 ARSGFEQLAI
+1948 ARSGFEQLAV

-1998 ASETVRIDGGVG
+1998 ASETLRIDGGVG
-2010 AASLAGGNDLL
+2010 AVSLAGGNDLL
-2021 SLGATSLA
+2021 ALGATSLA
-2029 GQYLGGTGTDV
+2029 GQYLGGAGADV
-2040 LQFTATGPVTLSGV
+2040 LQFTANGPVTLSGV

-2060 IVLGGNAL
+2060 IILGGNAL

-2122 AGGNGVDTIALTLDG
+2122 AGGNGVDTIALTLAG

-2154 GNGVL
+2154 GDGVL

-2178 LAMGGFTVGS
+2178 LAMGGFTVGA
-2188 VNGTGAIERVA
+2188 VNGTGAVERVA

-2204 SNVALGGGDDLL
+2204 TNVALGGGDDLL
-2216 MLGATRAA
+2216 MLGAARAA
-2224 GVYAGGTGLDSLMF
+2224 GMYAGGTGLDSLMF

-2244 TLAGVVT
+2244 TLAGSVT

-2272 GEAIAFADGNKLLAI
+2272 SETIAFADGNKLLAI
-2287 TAGGRVTGTIDL
+2287 AAGGRVTGTIDL

-2309 ETGVLAGTARGGA
+2309 ETGVLASTARGGA
-2322 GVDTIILEQAGTRSI
+2322 GIDTIIFEQAGTRSI
-2337 SADQFAGFEL
+2337 LADQFTGFER
-2347 LQTEGL
+2347 LQTEGM
-2353 GTLALGSGSFVYERV
+2353 GTLALASGSFVYERV
-2368 DAAGAISIARQAS
+2368 DATGALSIARQAS

-2416 VSGGSAAA
+2416 VSGGSASA

-2469 IDASRINVGANAI
+2469 IDASRITVGSNAI

-2512 NVTLGSGSLSVFE
+2512 NVILGSGSLSVFE
-2525 ISTTISDRLVVNGSL
+2525 ISPTISDRLVVNGSL

-2554 VIEPGRTIDL
+2554 VIEPGLTIDL

-2580 PATLFGFVAVRG
+2580 PSTLFGFVAVRG

-2654 AETYA
+2654 AEAYA
-2659 SAQHIAIDQGLS
+2659 SAQHIGIDQGLS

-2678 QAFATDRTTPGLFT
+2678 QAFATDRTAPGLFT

-2705 QATRGTAA
+2705 QATRSTAA

-2723 GIGYGSQASSVGV
+2723 GIGYGSAASSVGV

-2765 RLSSG
+2765 RLNSG

-2784 GVTRRFVPSG
+2784 GVTRRLVPSG
-2794 RADARFDLDAWIADV
+2794 RADARFDLEGWIADV
-2809 SAHYDVAMADNW
+2809 SAHHNVAMDENW
-2821 NVQPSIG
+2821 TVQPSIG
-2828 MTAIRSTRGRTT
+2828 MTAIRSTRGRLT
-2840 ETGGT
+2840 EAGGT
-2845 PFALNVA
+2845 PYALNVA

-2863 GLSFRGGVEPESVVK
+2863 GLSFRGGAEPESVIK
-2878 PYLSLGVRYQVKG
+2878 PYLSLGVRYQVEG

-2941 TASLEGGEADTR
+2941 AASLESGDADTR
-2953 YGAQAGLRFA
+2953 YGAQAGLRFS